1 MGLSSPFFKLWAY
14 FYNPLREDGPIEFND
29 IFSMNYTHAYNVY
42 ASEST
47 TALTESFLRISY
59 FCIYSEN

>member
-29 IFSMNYTHAYNVY
+29 IFSMNYPHAYNVY
-42 ASEST
+42 AS
-47 TALTESFLRISY
+47 
-59 FCIYSEN
+59 